1 MSDAQHKT
9 FRLGQRKAAATPTA
23 EQLAAINA
31 FTLRDFAADELHVR
45 TFVVCHNCV
54 DRDNECFD
62 EALLQDFAKSLP
74 GKGVFVKHPTGW
86 DGDSGPGEGLVFAA
100 RTETMSLRNAQ
111 VFMRDE
117 SLQLPPDR
125 TQVSLVVADSYFPK
139 TADNAAL
146 LTKLDAG
153 VACFVSVGFT
163 AAERQK
169 VTDAAGNEYELRRWL
184 GPGEAHEMSLV
195 WLGAQPGARAVKS
208 APRNNEATDM
218 TLQEQLDA
226 EKAKNAELTAA
237 LAAEKAAKAAAAA
250 PIEALKTALGDAAAL
265 ADDTDGLA
273 KLAIAGREHKSAL
286 IADIVK
292 ADRLAGTVGDAPEEA
307 EAARKEYDG
316 MPLAALKRLHVTA
329 AKALAEAGQA
339 TVTGGEPNP
348 PAPTGG
354 ATKGAFDHPVFQ
366 H

>member
-9 FRLGQRKAAATPTA
+9 FRLGQCKAAATPTA

-31 FTLRDFAADELHVR
+31 FTLREFAADELHVR

-100 RTETMSLRNAQ
+100 HMETMSVQAAQ
-111 VFMRDE
+111 ELMRGQP
-117 SLQLPPDR
+117 LQLPPDR
-125 TQVSLVVADSYFPK
+125 TQVSLVMADSYFPK

-153 VACFVSVGFT
+153 VACFVSVGFS
-163 AAERQK
+163 ASERQK
-169 VTDAAGNEYELRRWL
+169 VADAAGNEYELRRWL

-208 APRNNEATDM
+208 APRNNEATAM

-226 EKAKNAELTAA
+226 ERAKTAELSAA
-237 LAAEKAAKAAAAA
+237 LEAAKAANA
-250 PIEALKTALGDAAAL
+250 PLAALKTALGDAAAL
-265 ADDTDGLA
+265 ADDVSGLA
-273 KLAIAGREHKSAL
+273 KLAVAGQEHKAAL

-292 ADRLAGTVGDAPEEA
+292 ADRLAGLVGDADADA

-316 MPLAALKRLHVTA
+316 MPLAALKRLHVA
-329 AKALAEAGQA
+329 AAAALAKAGTPTLA
-339 TVTGGEPNP
+339 GGDVNP
-348 PAPTGG
+348 PAPTPAGG
-354 ATKGAFDHPVFQ
+354 GQKTAFDSPVFQ

>member
-1 MSDAQHKT
+1 MSGAQHKT

-31 FTLRDFAADELHVR
+31 FTLREFAADELHVR

-62 EALLQDFAKSLP
+62 EALLRDFAKSLP

-100 RTETMSLRNAQ
+100 RTETMSLEAAQ
-111 VFMRDE
+111 DLMRGQP
-117 SLQLPPDR
+117 LQLAPDR
-125 TQVSLVVADSYFPK
+125 TQVEVVLADSYFPK

-153 VACFVSVGFT
+153 VACFVSVGFS
-163 AAERQK
+163 AADRQK

-208 APRNNEATDM
+208 APRNNEAIDM

-226 EKAKNAELTAA
+226 ERAKNAELTAA
-237 LAAEKAAKAAAAA
+237 LDAAKSANNA
-250 PIEALKTALGDAAAL
+250 PLAALKTALGDAAAL
-265 ADDTDGLA
+265 ADDAAGLA
-273 KLAIAGREHKSAL
+273 KLALAGQEHKAAL
-286 IADIVK
+286 IADIIK
-292 ADRLAGTVGDAPEEA
+292 ADRLAGLVGDAEA
-307 EAARKEYDG
+307 DTEAARKEYDG
-316 MPLAALKRLHVTA
+316 MPLAALKRLHVSA
-329 AKALAEAGQA
+329 SKALAAAGTG
-339 TVTGGEPNP
+339 TVAGGEVNTQ
-348 PAPTGG
+348 PAAGG
-354 ATKGAFDHPVFQ
+354 GQKSALDNPVFQ